1 MYFSIKSIVIK
12 QCLQLHT
19 TLALET
25 YKIVHYVPM
34 LAIHFTQLIVMI
46 LFETIITSFK
56 VLNIFLW
63 TVIVDV

>member
-1 MYFSIKSIVIK
+1 MS
-12 QCLQLHT
+12 T
-19 TLALET
+19 TSRLTLET

-46 LFETIITSFK
+46 LYETIITSFK